1 MTAPQLYVQMFEQ
14 LRQWICPA
22 DRRHLQGVAEAVS
35 GILQSES
42 GCPSHW
48 LPYLSHRDCNARS
61 HLQRLH
67 YLLQNPAIDAATY
80 HQPLLQHLLQAWTG
94 GAMTLVL
101 DTSMFWDQYCLI
113 EICLAWGGRS
123 IVLAQSLLEHGSASV
138 AFEDY
143 CPVLETVLAL
153 LPADV
158 QVLFLADR
166 GFEHGEL
173 IRWLDRAHW
182 DWGIRAKSD
191 LLITINQGLPQSVAV
206 LFPTVGQAHLY
217 HNVQILGDI
226 TCHLATA
233 HWPGAKEPWAVLTRR
248 TPSLQTFAEYGQ
260 RFGGIEPHFKDYKS
274 ATFDLTRSHIRDPD
288 ALNCLLMLIAMAELF
303 AILIGFSTVYLQQLS
318 QVDWHGRRGISFLQL
333 GLRELK
339 RRIYARLPIPPFKP
353 LPYANPPPASA
364 SLKKK
369 AELADRIEFSR
380 ITVFNF

>member
-1 MTAPQLYVQMFEQ
+1 MTAPQLYVQMFTQ
-14 LRQWICPA
+14 LRQWISPA

-101 DTSMFWDQYCLI
+101 DTSMFWDRYCLI

-138 AFEDY
+138 AFDDY

-182 DWGIRAKSD
+182 D
-191 LLITINQGLPQSVAV
+191 
-206 LFPTVGQAHLY
+206 

-288 ALNCLLMLIAMAELF
+288 ALNCLLMLIAMAELL
-303 AILIGFSTVYLQQLS
+303 AILIGFSTVYLKQLS
-318 QVDWHGRRGISFLQL
+318 QIDWHGQRGISFLQL

-339 RRIYARLPIPPFKP
+339 RRIYARLPMPPFKP

>member
-14 LRQWICPA
+14 LRQWISPA

-48 LPYLSHRDCNARS
+48 LPYLDHRGCQARS

-67 YLLQNPAIDAATY
+67 DLLLNPAIDAATY
-80 HQPLLQHLLQAWTG
+80 YQPLLQHLLQAWTG
-94 GAMTLVL
+94 GTMTLVL

-113 EICLAWGGRS
+113 EVCLAWGGRS

-191 LLITINQGLPQSVAV
+191 LLITINQGRPQSVAV
-206 LFPTVGQAHLY
+206 LLPTAGQAHLY
-217 HNVQILGDI
+217 HNVQILGNI

-288 ALNCLLMLIAMAELF
+288 ALNCLLMLIAMAELL
-303 AILIGFSTVYLQQLS
+303 AILIGFSTVYRKQLS
-318 QVDWHGRRGISFLQL
+318 QIDWHGQRGISFLQL

-339 RRIYARLPIPPFKP
+339 RRIYARLPMPPFKP